1 MSKVELKI
9 KPINQDDFSD
19 WKALYKL
26 YLEFY
31 KTDLSPEQLATL
43 WSWFFDA
50 DKQMYCY
57 VAIHENNIIGLV
69 HFREYLRPIK
79 AASAVFI
86 DDLYV
91 VNDFRGMGIA
101 QSLIKSVNDF
111 CLAREI
117 PLVRWATAHDNQVA
131 MRLYDKIAK
140 QTQWKIYDMVVS
152 DTSQGI

>member
-1 MSKVELKI
+1 MSTSELKI

-19 WKALYKL
+19 WKALYKQ
-26 YLEFY
+26 YLDFY
-31 KTDLSPEQLATL
+31 KTELSSEQLVTL

-57 VAIHENNIIGLV
+57 AAIHENKLIGLV

-91 VNDFRGMGIA
+91 DNNLRGMGVA
-101 QSLIKSVNDF
+101 QSLIQSVNAF
-111 CLAREI
+111 CLAKKI
-117 PLVRWATAHDNQVA
+117 PLVR
-131 MRLYDKIAK
+131 
-140 QTQWKIYDMVVS
+140 
-152 DTSQGI
+152 